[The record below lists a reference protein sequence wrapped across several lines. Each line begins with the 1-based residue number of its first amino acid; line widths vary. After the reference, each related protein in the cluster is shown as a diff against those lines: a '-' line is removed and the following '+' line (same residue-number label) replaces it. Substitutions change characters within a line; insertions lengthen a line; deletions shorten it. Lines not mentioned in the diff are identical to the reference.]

1 MTTRL
6 KSLSDWV
13 AEVAELTS
21 PDRIH
26 WCDGTEQEYRKLVD
40 EMLDNGT
47 LLELNQDNYPGCYLH
62 RSRPD
67 RRRPRRA
74 PHLRLHARTR
84 PTPAR
89 TTTGRSPPKPRSTW
103 KSCFRGSMRGRTMYV
118 IPYCMGPIDSPY
130 ARCGV
135 EITDSPYVVANMYL
149 MTRIGK
155 PALKR
160 IENDKTFVKGLA
172 LRSASSIPTRR
183 YIMHFPEELTIMS
196 YGSGYGGN
204 ALLGKKCHALRIA
217 SYQARTEGWLAE
229 HMLIVGV
236 QSPEGDT
243 HYLACA
249 FPSACGKTNLAMLI
263 PPASQKGWK
272 VWTLGDDI
280 AWMHLDAE
288 GQLRAINPEAGYF
301 GVVPGTNPQTNRN
314 AYDMI
319 GKDTIFT
326 NVAVTADNDPWWEE
340 KGSGKPT
347 IDWVGRAYD
356 SRATAP
362 PLIRTHASPCRRSRI
377 RATRSSPKRP
387 KACRFPRSCS
397 AAAAASSRRWSIR
410 RRTGRTACSSA
421 RASRP
426 RPRRRPRARSGV
438 VRRDPMAMKP
448 FCGYNYGDYW
458 AHWLS
463 FGKRSSKLPKIFHV
477 NWFRRDAN
485 GKFLWPGFG
494 ENLRVLRWIIDRCEG
509 RVGAVETP
517 IGFLPK
523 PGDIDM
529 QGLDVLAAT
538 RSQQLLAVDPE
549 QWRTEMESIGEYFAG
564 VRRSVAE
571 RAARG
576 ASARSS
582 GAARLRERGA
592 SALRPAASLFDDE
605 VDRERGPGL
614 RDSAETDHAFADQLR
629 AVAPHEDLFAGVGL
643 HERAVGALVHERE
656 LVAARFD
663 PRVHARDQD
672 CP

>member
-6 KSLSDWV
+6 KALRDWV

-26 WCDGTEQEYRKLVD
+26 WCDGSEQEYRKLID
-40 EMLDNGT
+40 EMLDSGT
-47 LLELNQDNYPGCYLH
+47 LLELNQQTYPGCYLH
-62 RSRPD
+62 RSDPD
-67 RRRPRRA
+67 DVARVEHLTFVCTHAQEDAGPNNNWKA
-74 PHLRLHARTR
+74 PAEAKELM
-84 PTPAR
+84 
-89 TTTGRSPPKPRSTW
+89 
-103 KSCFRGSMRGRTMYV
+103 KSCFAGCMRGRTMYV

-160 IENDKTFVKGLA
+160 IEKDKTFVKGLHSTGE
-172 LRSASSIPTRR
+172 LNPERR
-183 YIMHFPEELTIMS
+183 YIVHFPEELTIMS

-236 QSPEGDT
+236 QSPAGDI

-263 PPASQKGWK
+263 PPESHKGWK

-280 AWMHLDAE
+280 AWMHLDKD

-301 GVVPGTNPQTNRN
+301 GVVPGTNPHTNKN
-314 AYDMI
+314 AYDTI
-319 GKDTIFT
+319 QHDTIFT

-347 IDWVGRAYD
+347 IDWLGKPYDAKNGPAAHPNSRFTVSAKQNPAYSKLAEAPEGVPISALVFGGRRRELAPLVYQAKDWAHGVLVG
-356 SRATAP
+356 
-362 PLIRTHASPCRRSRI
+362 ASVASE
-377 RATRSSPKRP
+377 TT
-387 KACRFPRSCS
+387 
-397 AAAAASSRRWSIR
+397 AAA
-410 RRTGRTACSSA
+410 TGKV
-421 RASRP
+421 
-426 RPRRRPRARSGV
+426 GV

-463 FGKRSSKLPKIFHV
+463 FGKRSGKLPKIFHV
-477 NWFRRDAN
+477 NWFRRDSA
-485 GKFLWPGFG
+485 GKFLWPGYG
-494 ENLRVLRWIIDRCEG
+494 ENLRVLRWIIDRCEN
-509 RVGAVETP
+509 RVGAIEKP

-523 PGDIDM
+523 HGDIDVN
-529 QGLDVLAAT
+529 GLDVSSSTLE
-538 RSQQLLAVDPE
+538 QLLAVDPE
-549 QWRTEMESIGEYFAG
+549 QWRAEMKSIGEYFAEFG
-564 VRRSVAE
+564 T
-571 RAARG
+571 
-576 ASARSS
+576 
-582 GAARLRERGA
+582 RLPSE
-592 SALRPAASLFDDE
+592 L
-605 VDRERGPGL
+605 
-614 RDSAETDHAFADQLR
+614 SAEHQKVVR
-629 AVAPHEDLFAGVGL
+629 ALG
-643 HERAVGALVHERE
+643 
-656 LVAARFD
+656 
-663 PRVHARDQD
+663 
-672 CP
+672 